1 MTADLF
7 YEIVCSLWQ
16 YACIDADTHQMK
28 EKSKFPLHTA
38 IEHGRE
44 DVVFLFL
51 IEYDT
56 QLKSKVNE
64 VDDKGHLPIELALH
78 LGHESIANTLVK
90 STLTSF
96 QVDFTRTKQI
106 QHAANIDLVVYGSP
120 MLVHFI
126 KNNDLKAAMFLI
138 KVFCSR
144 GPDFED

>member
-7 YEIVCSLWQ
+7 YEIVGSLWQ

-96 QVDFTRTKQI
+96 QVDLLVPNRFSMQQTSTLWCM
-106 QHAANIDLVVYGSP
+106 AAP
-120 MLVHFI
+120 
-126 KNNDLKAAMFLI
+126 
-138 KVFCSR
+138 CSSISSKTTT
-144 GPDFED
+144 